1 MKCIVLKKAFDQT
14 NIVEFINS
22 IPYFELVSTCNSV
35 FEAYE
40 ILNSKKI
47 DLIFLDTDLPK
58 ISGIEFI
65 QSLNNKPLFI
75 FFSSNANLAVEGFN
89 LNALDF
95 LLKPFSFDRFLK
107 ASNKALEANS
117 IKERLMNPVR
127 ENLPANFAS
136 NDFMMVKTD
145 YQTIVIKLENI
156 LYVEGLK
163 DYIKIY
169 TLQNPKPVLTL
180 NSLKK
185 MQQNLPPDKFSRIH
199 KSYIVGI
206 EHIKSINKS
215 QVVINDKYIPIGESY
230 KNVFSAKMEEM
241 RI

>member
-14 NIVEFINS
+14 NIIEFINS